1 LVSQALD
8 RHPAIVL
15 KTLGWKY
22 DRTDIDAEPGART
35 TKPTPESAA
44 PPIAVGRKQSGLVEG
59 DVRPFRGDYRAAIDA
74 INRFAD
80 TLSQQP
86 EVAEVRVVKMPLNIN
101 PSLTLSGNT
110 TESLEQ
116 TGKAEFKLLLVLK
129 S

>member
-1 LVSQALD
+1 M
-8 RHPAIVL
+8 
-15 KTLGWKY
+15 
-22 DRTDIDAEPGART
+22 
-35 TKPTPESAA
+35 
-44 PPIAVGRKQSGLVEG
+44 
-59 DVRPFRGDYRAAIDA
+59 RPFRGDYRAAIDA

>member
-1 LVSQALD
+1 
-8 RHPAIVL
+8 
-15 KTLGWKY
+15 
-22 DRTDIDAEPGART
+22 
-35 TKPTPESAA
+35 
-44 PPIAVGRKQSGLVEG
+44 LVEG